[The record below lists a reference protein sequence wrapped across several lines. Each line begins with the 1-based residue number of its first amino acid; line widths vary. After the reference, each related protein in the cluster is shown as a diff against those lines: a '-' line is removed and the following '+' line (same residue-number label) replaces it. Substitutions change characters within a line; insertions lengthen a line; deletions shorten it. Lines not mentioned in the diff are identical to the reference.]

1 MSEGFRPTKLLH
13 GSAWIL
19 VGLAIQSVLGFVFW
33 FVASRVASSD
43 AVGNASAL
51 YTAIQFINYA
61 SGLGL
66 TVALARFAVDRSSD
80 ADSLLGWS
88 VLATIVSSFIGGS
101 LYLLVSNSEA
111 TDLVS
116 GSVLSWLIFCTYT
129 AGMSVWLVLDVR
141 LMAAGQWAALVTR
154 IAVCGLVRLPLVGLD
169 VAMSDDSWLYHLMLA
184 PLAAGGFVMMFLLPR
199 LDAGRLKF
207 SKPKSIEAF
216 SRYAGVNWVATL
228 ASQAPQFVLP
238 LIVAQQVAPS
248 INASFFLAWTLTGMV
263 LLLPGAISQ
272 VLLVEG
278 SKDLSEADNRAR
290 EAFKFSLALAVLAW
304 LGSLV
309 AGPVAAA
316 VFGSD
321 YKRIGTLL
329 PALMF
334 AGIPWAITSVR
345 LSEARIRRDSF
356 ATMAMTATLGIGIVV
371 PAVLTVGSGGTDA
384 AVRAF
389 VGGNI
394 AAAVVAIAT
403 HRRATRLAQI

>member
-1 MSEGFRPTKLLH
+1 
-13 GSAWIL
+13 
-19 VGLAIQSVLGFVFW
+19 
-33 FVASRVASSD
+33 
-43 AVGNASAL
+43 
-51 YTAIQFINYA
+51 
-61 SGLGL
+61 
-66 TVALARFAVDRSSD
+66 VDRSSD

-278 SKDLSEADNRAR
+278 SKDLSEADNRA
-290 EAFKFSLALAVLAW
+290 
-304 LGSLV
+304 
-309 AGPVAAA
+309 
-316 VFGSD
+316 
-321 YKRIGTLL
+321 
-329 PALMF
+329 
-334 AGIPWAITSVR
+334 
-345 LSEARIRRDSF
+345 
-356 ATMAMTATLGIGIVV
+356 
-371 PAVLTVGSGGTDA
+371 
-384 AVRAF
+384 
-389 VGGNI
+389 
-394 AAAVVAIAT
+394 
-403 HRRATRLAQI
+403 